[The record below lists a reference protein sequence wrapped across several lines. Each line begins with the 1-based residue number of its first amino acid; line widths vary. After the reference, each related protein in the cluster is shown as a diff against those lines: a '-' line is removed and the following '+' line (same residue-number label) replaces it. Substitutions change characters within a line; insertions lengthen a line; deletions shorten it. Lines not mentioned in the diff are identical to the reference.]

1 MASHT
6 EEAREQA
13 LTQLMHTYGDSIKRM
28 CCVYLKDLGVAE
40 DAAQE
45 TFIKAYAHID
55 EVIDGAIANERA
67 WLSRIAINTCK
78 DYRRTAWFRHVDL
91 RQALDEL
98 PPRLLFTST
107 EDRSLTLAVMEL
119 PTRYKQ
125 VILLY
130 YYEGFTQ
137 TEIAETLHV
146 SNATVHRRLE
156 KAYGL
161 LKKELKGGSIY
172 EV

>member
-1 MASHT
+1 MASYT
-6 EEAREQA
+6 EETREQA

-78 DYRRTAWFRHVDL
+78 DTLRSSWMRYIDRRRAIE
-91 RQALDEL
+91 EL
-98 PPRLLFTST
+98 PLAAPAGHEDNLALTEAITRLPQKYKDIVLLHFYQGLNLRTCAQVLGISAPT
-107 EDRSLTLAVMEL
+107 ATRHLAQAM
-119 PTRYKQ
+119 K
-125 VILLY
+125 
-130 YYEGFTQ
+130 
-137 TEIAETLHV
+137 
-146 SNATVHRRLE
+146 RLRTDFE
-156 KAYGL
+156 RG
-161 LKKELKGGSIY
+161 
-172 EV
+172 